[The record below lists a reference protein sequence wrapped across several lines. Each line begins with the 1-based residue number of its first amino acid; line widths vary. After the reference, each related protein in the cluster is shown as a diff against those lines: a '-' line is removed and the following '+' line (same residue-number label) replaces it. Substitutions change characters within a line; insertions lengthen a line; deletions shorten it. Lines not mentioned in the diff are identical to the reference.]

1 MGRVDVFAELRKA
14 LELEKDMHKADT
26 DINISAFVY
35 AYTVGYQAALQY
47 MEQDINL
54 IEQEAKR
61 AAPGVLISAE
71 DMAELIRVN
80 MKLKAKDEASDPDT
94 PGYVIACEELLVYM
108 QDLDTYELP

>member
-1 MGRVDVFAELRKA
+1 MDRVDVFARLRKA
-14 LELEKDMHKADT
+14 LELEKDMHRPDG
-26 DINISAFVY
+26 DISAFVY
-35 AYTVGYQAALQY
+35 AYTAGYQAALQY

-61 AAPGVLISAE
+61 AAPGALISAE

-80 MKLKAKDEASDPDT
+80 MNLKAKDEASDPDT
-94 PGYVIACEELLVYM
+94 PGYVIACEEMLAYM